1 MGGTMVSNKG
11 VPMDQKRLDELLE
24 QATVDCYDEE
34 EEFSGVLCTLD
45 DNLSF
50 PLQAE
55 AMGEQVE
62 VIGLDSRRSSLRRG
76 IAAKVRKGGREY
88 AVGLAEL
95 TFIAPDPTSA
105 EWLAMYR

>member
-1 MGGTMVSNKG
+1 
-11 VPMDQKRLDELLE
+11 MDEKRLEALLE

-55 AMGEQVE
+55 TMGEPVE
-62 VIGLDSRRSSLRRG
+62 VIGLD
-76 IAAKVRKGGREY
+76 
-88 AVGLAEL
+88 
-95 TFIAPDPTSA
+95 DPA
-105 EWLAMYR
+105 QGHCGQGA

>member
-1 MGGTMVSNKG
+1 
-11 VPMDQKRLDELLE
+11 MDEKRLEALLE

-62 VIGLDSRRSSLRRG
+62 VIGLDEQRAACRKASWPGS
-76 IAAKVRKGGREY
+76 AKV
-88 AVGLAEL
+88 AAS
-95 TFIAPDPTSA
+95 TPSA
-105 EWLAMYR
+105 WST